1 MRRLIARLHCA
12 IAGHAASTTRNHD
25 VRLSSSAPLKLV
37 VSRCGRCKK
46 PLETKT
52 YASAAYPLRRA

>member
-1 MRRLIARLHCA
+1 MRRLIARLYCA
-12 IAGHAASTTRNHD
+12 VAGHAAPVTKNHD
-25 VRLSSSAPLKLV
+25 VRLSSSLPLKLI

-52 YASAAYPLRRA
+52 YAGVVYPTRSA